1 LDSILST
8 ACVSDD
14 GRILETFQPPGA
26 SLPPSGI
33 DSCVPISFNVHTY
46 SILCL
51 ILSDSSLLIS
61 DILSQKNT
69 MLRISILFSLFALLS
84 LALAADPHIV
94 FTSTPQ
100 AAVVGKTYNLTWSGG
115 DGASQVTIELRRG
128 VPANLMWVAYLT
140 STYTLP

>member
-33 DSCVPISFNVHTY
+33 DSCVPISFN
-46 SILCL
+46 